1 MTMMGHTF
9 SFQGDLK
16 DSFINAILYGLLF
29 HLTED
34 NKVCKDKTERILG
47 KEFFDKFKE
56 KKEMLQLDHSLENF
70 FKKCHVANDFLEM
83 KGLFLRVY
91 ERRDK
96 FRHVI
101 KKGAQGKNNM
111 IRDLSSCVIQ
121 KINGYEILNT
131 QLKNEEKLCHEPVD
145 IIYELVNDKDQ

>member
-1 MTMMGHTF
+1 MMDHTF
-9 SFQGDLK
+9 SFQDDLK
-16 DSFINAILYGLLF
+16 DLFINAILYGLLFLF

-56 KKEMLQLDHSLENF
+56 KKETLQLDHSLENF
-70 FKKCHVANDFLEM
+70 FKRYHVANDFLEM

-101 KKGAQGKNNM
+101 KKVCK
-111 IRDLSSCVIQ
+111 V
-121 KINGYEILNT
+121 KIT
-131 QLKNEEKLCHEPVD
+131 
-145 IIYELVNDKDQ
+145 